1 MKKLLYLF
9 AFLTVGIAG
18 AQDYAPVIESY
29 MSSNRAAYGL
39 TAQDVEAVSILSHGT
54 SKSMNLENVYANQQY
69 GGIDVFNST
78 SSFAVRN
85 GQVVYA
91 ATPSFVANLA
101 SKVNTTSPS
110 LDPEAAINSAV
121 SQLSLSTPTSL
132 ELLNVEGNKYLYSGG
147 GISSLEIPVTLVYQ
161 PLENNTVRLA
171 WDLSIYL
178 LDSSHYYNVRVDAIT
193 GQLLETMD
201 LVVSCDFG
209 PGEHSHSGEAPV
221 ESILFKKNAAPQMD
235 LEVADVGEY
244 RVFPIPFR
252 NPDNHGSTN
261 GELVADPDDATASPF
276 GWHDTDGVDGAE
288 FTITRGN
295 NVWAQ
300 EDADGNDG
308 TGFAPDGGASLIFD
322 FDYNLPAQP
331 VDFQSAAITNLFYWN
346 NVCHD
351 VTYHY
356 GFDEE
361 NGNFQEDNYGNPGN
375 GSDSV
380 NADAQ
385 DGSGFNNATFGTPPD
400 GANPRMTMFLWNALI
415 TGDILT
421 INEGPLT
428 GPHEGVAAGFGAPI
442 PVPPLT
448 EDIVV
453 VIDDDSGG
461 TSSDPNDA
469 CDVITNGTD
478 LNGKIAI
485 LNRGSCE
492 FGTKALNAQNAGAIA
507 VIVKYIPTDGGAV
520 YPFEMAPGADG
531 GSVTIPAFLV
541 PEAVGDAIIA
551 DINANGPLNGTIDGT
566 NVGGFVDGDLDNEII
581 IHEYAHGVSNRFTG
595 GPVNVSCLNNTEQ
608 MGEGW
613 SDYLALV
620 MTMQTGDTGADIRG
634 LASYASQNPAGI
646 RPTAYSTDMAINGA
660 TYGDIGGLSI
670 PHGVGYVWAT
680 MLWDMTWAFVDQY
693 GFDPDIYNGT
703 GGNNIAF
710 QLVMDGMKL
719 QVCSPGFVDGRDAIL
734 QADQLANAGANQCLI
749 WEVFANRGLG
759 ASADQGS
766 AGSVVDGTE
775 AFDLPSEC
783 TGGLGDNNFDNNFN
797 IAPNPSNGEINISSI
812 VSLGTTKVSIFDMN
826 GRKVFSQDLELGNRA
841 SIDATNLNTGIYI
854 IKIDGGNYSHTSK
867 LIIR

>member
-1 MKKLLYLF
+1 MKKLLYLC
-9 AFLTVGIAG
+9 AFLTVAVAG
-18 AQDYAPVIESY
+18 AQDYAGVIKSHL
-29 MSSNRAAYGL
+29 SSNSAIHGL
-39 TAQDVEAVSILSHGT
+39 TAQDVESISILSHGT
-54 SKSMNLENVYANQQY
+54 SQSMNVENVYVNQQHN
-69 GGIDVFNST
+69 GIDVFNST
-78 SSFAVRN
+78 SSFAIRN

-91 ATPSFVANLA
+91 AAPSFQANLA
-101 SKVNTTSPS
+101 SRINTTTPS
-110 LDPEAAINSAV
+110 LDPETAINRAANQLQISA
-121 SQLSLSTPTSL
+121 PTSL
-132 ELLNVEGNKYLYSGG
+132 ELLDVEGNTYLYSGG
-147 GISSLEIPVTLVYQ
+147 GISSLNIPVKLVYQ
-161 PLENNTVRLA
+161 PMEDNTVRLA

-178 LDSSHYYNVRVDAIT
+178 LGGSHYYNVRVDALN
-193 GQLLETMD
+193 GQLLDTMD

-209 PGEHSHSGEAPV
+209 PGEHSHSGEGHT
-221 ESILFKKNAAPQMD
+221 ESILFKSEAAEASM
-235 LEVADVGEY
+235 EMADVGQY
-244 RVFPIPFR
+244 RVFPLPFR
-252 NPDNHGSTN
+252 NPDHHGTSN

-276 GWHDTDGVDGAE
+276 GWHDTDGTDGAE

-295 NVWAQ
+295 IVGAQ
-300 EDADGNDG
+300 EDTNGNDG

-322 FDYNLPAQP
+322 FDYSLPAQP
-331 VDFQSAAITNLFYWN
+331 DEFQSAAITNLFYWN
-346 NVCHD
+346 NIIHD
-351 VTYHY
+351 VCYYY

-361 NGNFQEDNYGNPGN
+361 NGNFQEDNYGNPGA

-385 DGSGFNNATFGTPPD
+385 DGSGLNNATFGTPPD
-400 GANPRMTMFLWNALI
+400 GSNPRMTMFLWNSLI

-421 INEGPLT
+421 INEGPLA

-442 PVPPLT
+442 PVPALT

-453 VIDDDSGG
+453 VIDDDSGA
-461 TSSDPNDA
+461 SEDPNDA
-469 CDVITNGTD
+469 CDVITNGAD
-478 LNGKIAI
+478 LAGKIAI

-551 DINANGPLNGTIDGT
+551 DINSNGPLNGTIDGT

-581 IHEYAHGVSNRFTG
+581 IHEYAHGVSNRLTG
-595 GPVNVSCLNNTEQ
+595 GPSNVSCLNNQEQ

-620 MTMQTGDTGADIRG
+620 MTMLPGDTGADIRG

-646 RPTAYSTDMAINGA
+646 RPTAYSTDTAINGA

-680 MLWDMTWAFVDQY
+680 MLWDMTWALVDEY

-703 GGNNIAF
+703 GGNNIAL

-719 QVCSPGFVDGRDAIL
+719 QVCSPGFVNGRDAIL
-734 QADQLANAGANQCLI
+734 EADMLANAGANQCLI
-749 WEVFANRGLG
+749 WEVFAARGLG
-759 ASADQGS
+759 FSADQGT
-766 AGSVVDGTE
+766 AGSSSDGTE
-775 AFDLPSEC
+775 AFDLPAEC
-783 TGGLGDNNFDNNFN
+783 GAGVGDNNFDRNFN
-797 IAPNPSNGEINISSI
+797 IAPNPSNGQINISSV

-826 GRKVFSQDLELGNRA
+826 GRRVFSQELELGNRA
-841 SIDATNLNTGIYI
+841 SIDATSLNTGVYI
-854 IKIDGGNYSHTSK
+854 IKIDGGEYAHTSK
-867 LIIR
+867 LIIQ